1 MKIDIT
7 LNEDE
12 KDCLQE
18 LMNVAYGSATAA
30 ITEILNAFAKLS
42 IPKIQI
48 INANELQNYL
58 SKELNLDIEHLV
70 SLQQINGVLCGE
82 NMFVIDK
89 QSAINIAYKFGLEE
103 DEVNDEEL
111 ADVVLEI
118 TNILSSS
125 TISKL
130 AEDIDTNVSFS
141 APTIKTLTSIDQLKN
156 LFISKYE
163 KVIIISTQLE
173 FEDLDIKAELFIF
186 TTDNSILY
194 IKEKL
199 NKILDEFL
207 IENVDKFDVICNTV
221 DNGIILINK
230 DLEVKF
236 WNKWLEIR
244 TGINSKDIINKNLKD
259 FYPQIE
265 DKKLI
270 RKITTALKLN
280 SSTFLYTSN

>member
-1 MKIDIT
+1 MESNIT
-7 LNEDE
+7 LTEDE

-30 ITEILNAFAKLS
+30 ITEILDAFAKLS

-48 INANELQNYL
+48 INSSELKTYL
-58 SKELNLDIEHLV
+58 SNELNLEVEHLV
-70 SLQQINGVLCGE
+70 SLQQINGTLCGE

-89 QSAINIAYKFGLEE
+89 QSAKNIAYKFGLEE
-103 DEVNDEEL
+103 DEVNDEEI

-163 KVIIISTQLE
+163 KVIIISTQLK
-173 FEDLDIKAELFIF
+173 FEDLDINAELFIF

-199 NKILDEFL
+199 NKILDEF
-207 IENVDKFDVICNTV
+207 
-221 DNGIILINK
+221 
-230 DLEVKF
+230 
-236 WNKWLEIR
+236 
-244 TGINSKDIINKNLKD
+244 
-259 FYPQIE
+259 
-265 DKKLI
+265 
-270 RKITTALKLN
+270 
-280 SSTFLYTSN
+280 

>member
-1 MKIDIT
+1 MNSTIT

-30 ITEILNAFAKLS
+30 ITEILDAFAKLS

-48 INANELQNYL
+48 INADELKSYL
-58 SKELNLDIEHLV
+58 SKELNFNVEHII
-70 SLQQINGVLCGE
+70 SLQQINGTLCGE

-89 QSAINIAYKFGLEE
+89 QSAKNIAYKFGLEE
-103 DEVNDEEL
+103 DEVNDEEI

-141 APTIKTLTSIDQLKN
+141 APTIKTISSIDQLKN
-156 LFISKYE
+156 IFISKYE
-163 KVIIISTQLE
+163 KVIIISTQLK
-173 FEDLDIKAELFIF
+173 FEDLDINAELFIF

-194 IKEKL
+194 IKEKI
-199 NKILDEFL
+199 NKILDEF
-207 IENVDKFDVICNTV
+207 
-221 DNGIILINK
+221 
-230 DLEVKF
+230 
-236 WNKWLEIR
+236 
-244 TGINSKDIINKNLKD
+244 
-259 FYPQIE
+259 
-265 DKKLI
+265 
-270 RKITTALKLN
+270 
-280 SSTFLYTSN
+280 

>member
-1 MKIDIT
+1 MKSDIT
-7 LNEDE
+7 LSEDE

-30 ITEILNAFAKLS
+30 ITEILDAFAKLS

-48 INANELQNYL
+48 INASELKTYL
-58 SKELNLDIEHLV
+58 SNELNLEVEHLV
-70 SLQQINGVLCGE
+70 SLQQINGTLCGE

-89 QSAINIAYKFGLEE
+89 QSAKNIAYKFGLEE
-103 DEVNDEEL
+103 DEVNDEEI

-156 LFISKYE
+156 IFISKYK
-163 KVIIISTQLE
+163 KVIIISTQLK
-173 FEDLDIKAELFIF
+173 FEDLDINAELFIF

-194 IKEKL
+194 IKE
-199 NKILDEFL
+199 N
-207 IENVDKFDVICNTV
+207 
-221 DNGIILINK
+221 
-230 DLEVKF
+230 
-236 WNKWLEIR
+236 
-244 TGINSKDIINKNLKD
+244 
-259 FYPQIE
+259 
-265 DKKLI
+265 
-270 RKITTALKLN
+270 
-280 SSTFLYTSN
+280 

>member
-1 MKIDIT
+1 MESNIT
-7 LNEDE
+7 LTEDE

-30 ITEILNAFAKLS
+30 ITEILDAFAKLS

-48 INANELQNYL
+48 INSSELKTYL
-58 SKELNLDIEHLV
+58 SNELNLEVEHLV
-70 SLQQINGVLCGE
+70 SLQQINGTLCGE

-89 QSAINIAYKFGLEE
+89 QSAKNIAYKFGLEE
-103 DEVNDEEL
+103 DEVNDEEI

-163 KVIIISTQLE
+163 KVIIISTQLK
-173 FEDLDIKAELFIF
+173 FEDLDINAELSIF
-186 TTDNSILY
+186 TTDNSIIY

-199 NKILDEFL
+199 NKILDEL
-207 IENVDKFDVICNTV
+207 
-221 DNGIILINK
+221 
-230 DLEVKF
+230 
-236 WNKWLEIR
+236 
-244 TGINSKDIINKNLKD
+244 
-259 FYPQIE
+259 
-265 DKKLI
+265 
-270 RKITTALKLN
+270 
-280 SSTFLYTSN
+280 